1 MNPILPPKL
10 AFLTQ
15 GVVISPHMSRILILE
30 SDKDIREIFE
40 DSLAEGKIKDATVI
54 SSVSE
59 AIKALKEGG
68 VEVFRTNYIN
78 DDLPLEECFLYS
90 ADAIRE
96 ALTRGIKVEVGTVS
110 TRIEVE
116 GSFKNHDLGNFF
128 KDVIVVPKWKDM
140 GELSVPGESESPTKN
155 ERL

>member
-1 MNPILPPKL
+1 MSKIL
-10 AFLTQ
+10 
-15 GVVISPHMSRILILE
+15 VLE
-30 SDKDIREIFE
+30 SDKYLRAVFDKAV
-40 DSLAEGKIKDATVI
+40 AEGKIKDATVI

-78 DDLPLEECFLYS
+78 DDLPLEKCFLYS

-110 TRIEVE
+110 TRIEVRE
-116 GSFKNHDLGNFF
+116 SFEDHALGNFF
-128 KDVIVVPKWKDM
+128 KDVIVVPKWKEV